1 VDITP
6 NRIIPGEIAFE
17 PLGPGIRVT
26 ARDASH
32 RTLWGFVACREMLRE
47 VHCLVA
53 VYDTFRSYLAEEL
66 RKHGLPAPQTED
78 VIKCA
83 EQALNDLE
91 QTVDTL
97 RKSITVK
104 KVSEATIRRAE
115 VIRSIVTDAVRM
127 IELATKSLNA

>member
-1 VDITP
+1 
-6 NRIIPGEIAFE
+6 
-17 PLGPGIRVT
+17 
-26 ARDASH
+26 
-32 RTLWGFVACREMLRE
+32 MLRE